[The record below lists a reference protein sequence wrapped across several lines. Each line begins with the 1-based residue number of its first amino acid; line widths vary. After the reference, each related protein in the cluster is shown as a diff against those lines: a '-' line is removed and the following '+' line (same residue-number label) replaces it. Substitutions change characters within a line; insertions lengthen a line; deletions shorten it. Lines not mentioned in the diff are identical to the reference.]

1 MLQLIRTIEIKYF
14 ETYQISELIV
24 CYKYY
29 FLSLGCMNTTEF
41 VHLLFI
47 PCNRKHSSQH
57 NRYHHR
63 TSISFGVDI
72 FIQFV
77 PSIKLQTKD
86 KNSCYF
92 GKVLLSLFKVLT
104 KTEHACHM
112 VLFDHQTLERNL
124 KWRRL
129 QSFGRNKIA
138 IKSTNKIFL
147 SG

>member
-1 MLQLIRTIEIKYF
+1 MLKLMRTIDIKYL
-14 ETYQISELIV
+14 ETYKISELIT
-24 CYKYY
+24 CYTYY
-29 FLSLGCMNTTEF
+29 LLSLGCMNTTEF

-86 KNSCYF
+86 KSSCYF
-92 GKVLLSLFKVLT
+92 GKVLLSLKVLT
-104 KTEHACHM
+104 KIEYACHM

-138 IKSTNKIFL
+138 IKSTN
-147 SG
+147 